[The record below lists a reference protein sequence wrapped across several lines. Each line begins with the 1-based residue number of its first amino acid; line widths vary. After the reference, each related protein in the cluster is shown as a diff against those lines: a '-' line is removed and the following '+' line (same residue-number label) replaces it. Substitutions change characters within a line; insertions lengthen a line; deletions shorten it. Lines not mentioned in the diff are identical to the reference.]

1 MRLTRFYKLP
11 FEEFNLIEKQG
22 FVLCPKRKREVL
34 TNMIRGKQKSVSMVI
49 IFQRIFEQNN
59 KMIFFNQPIR
69 I

>member
-22 FVLCPKRKREVL
+22 PILCPKRKREVL